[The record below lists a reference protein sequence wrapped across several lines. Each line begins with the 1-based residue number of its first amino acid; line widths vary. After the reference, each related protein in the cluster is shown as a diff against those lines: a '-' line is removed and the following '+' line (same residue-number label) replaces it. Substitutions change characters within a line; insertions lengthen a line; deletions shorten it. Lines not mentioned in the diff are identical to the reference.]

1 MATDTKRSQLDP
13 SGQWRARLSIAS
25 AGFLLF
31 LSLSGLAIYALPFSV
46 FSQIS
51 VLTHTLAG
59 LLTLAPLLWYVWR
72 HWQVRGGGNLSH
84 YQVLGY
90 IAAALLLLC
99 SVAGLV
105 VTWQGAVGPRMDSVW
120 KLLHLATGLALPL
133 LLAVHL
139 GTLVVRKVTRPEAR
153 LRLRSAQ
160 LAFAG
165 GALLITG
172 AGLIGSLGWSWSQT
186 EPALQSAFPNDYDWT
201 FGPDRPFAPSLAR
214 IDSGGGTDAEHLLG
228 GILEQLDAAQ
238 RPVYLSA
245 LQRSASEAQQH
256 QHYAG
261 QQSGL
266 FALQRQALTSLEGLS
281 PERLGALERVFTQA
295 AARIRQQ
302 GALPPQALTGSERCG
317 DCHQQILE
325 EWLPSAHRYSSMDD
339 LFQVVQTVMAEET
352 SPAHTRYCA
361 GCHDPISLFSGAKN
375 SGNITLSAEGAH
387 EGLSCIACHSISQAD
402 VQGNADF
409 TITPPRRYLWELD
422 TDPAGVWL
430 SDFLVRTYPGS
441 HVESYSRPLYKTAEF
456 CAACH
461 KQYMDIDLNTDI
473 GRVQG
478 QNQYDSWA
486 RSRWHVEG
494 DPRATVNCRECHMPL
509 VDSSDPAAGDGH
521 DYNRAPQDGQH
532 RSHRF
537 LGGNQYVPLLHDLPG
552 AEQQVRLTEQWL
564 RGELDIPEIADKWR
578 DGPVVRMAIEA
589 PEQVQRGQNTSFRV
603 VLTNNKT
610 GHDFPTGPL
619 DMIESWLEVTVR
631 DSSGRVLHHSGGLD
645 DDEQVVDTEVWFKAD
660 GFDRK
665 GELIDRHNLWD
676 LVGKR
681 YARSLYP
688 GVTDRVEIP
697 LECPSVTRRRQPVT
711 GQQLSAARAS
721 GEIDAA
727 RQQAREISLD
737 LAAQAADQPLDELR
751 IEAILWYRKANPGF
765 LDRMYGAAAKLR
777 APSTEMNRSEATIR
791 IIEDDGH
798 GAE

>member
-1 MATDTKRSQLDP
+1 MATELKRSQLDP
-13 SGQWRARLSIAS
+13 SSQWRARLSIAS

-31 LSLSGLAIYALPFSV
+31 LSLSGLAIYTLPFSV

-59 LLTLAPLLWYVWR
+59 LLTVTLLLCYVWR
-72 HWQVRGGGNLSH
+72 HWRVRGGGNLSH
-84 YQVLGY
+84 YQVIGY
-90 IAAALLLLC
+90 IAAGLLLLC
-99 SVAGLV
+99 SVTGLV
-105 VTWQGAVGPRMDSVW
+105 VTWQGAVGPRMDPVW

-133 LLAVHL
+133 VLAMHFA
-139 GTLVVRKVTRPEAR
+139 TLVVRKVSRAEAR

-165 GALLITG
+165 GALLLAG
-172 AGLIGSLGWSWSQT
+172 ACLIFSLVWSWSQT
-186 EPALQSAFPNDYDWT
+186 EPALQSAFPDDYDWT

-214 IDSGGGTDAEHLLG
+214 IDRGDGTDAERLLG
-228 GILEQLDAAQ
+228 AILEQLDAAQ
-238 RPVYLSA
+238 RPAYLAA
-245 LQRSASEAQQH
+245 LQRSAGEAQQH

-261 QQSGL
+261 LQSGP
-266 FALQRQALTSLEGLS
+266 FARHRQALASLEALPPGL
-281 PERLGALERVFTQA
+281 LGALERIFTQA
-295 AARIRQQ
+295 AARIRRQ
-302 GALPPQALTGSERCG
+302 GALPPPALTGSERCG

-339 LFQVVQTVMAEET
+339 LFQVVQTVMAKET

-409 TITPPRRYLWELD
+409 TITPPRRYLWEQD
-422 TDPAGVWL
+422 TGPAAVWL
-430 SDFLVRTYPGS
+430 SDFLVRSYPGS
-441 HVESYSRPLYKTAEF
+441 HIESYSRPLYKTAEF

-461 KQYMDIDLNTDI
+461 KQYMDIDLNTNI

-494 DPRATVNCRECHMPL
+494 ELNATVNCRECHMPL
-509 VDSSDPAAGDGH
+509 VESSDPAAGDGH
-521 DYNRAPQDGQH
+521 DYNRSPQDGRH

-552 AEQQVRLTEQWL
+552 AAQQVRLTEQWL
-564 RGELDIPEIADKWR
+564 RGELDIPEIAHKWR
-578 DGPVVRMAIEA
+578 DGPVVRVAIEA
-589 PEQVQRGQNTSFRV
+589 PAQIRRGQNTSFRV

-619 DMIESWLEVTVR
+619 DMIESWLEVTVY

-645 DDEQVVDTEVWFKAD
+645 DDEQVIDTEVWFKAD
-660 GFDRK
+660 AFDRK
-665 GELIDRHNLWD
+665 GALIDRHNLWD

-681 YARSLYP
+681 YSRSLYP

-697 LECPSVTRRRQPVT
+697 IECPSVTRRRQPAT
-711 GQQLSAARAS
+711 GQQVSAARAS
-721 GEIDAA
+721 GKDDAA
-727 RQQAREISLD
+727 HGQAREISLD
-737 LAAQAADQPLDELR
+737 LAAQAAELPLDELR
-751 IEAILWYRKANPGF
+751 IEAVLWYRKANPDF
-765 LDRMYGAAAKLR
+765 LDRMYGEAARLR
-777 APSTEMNRSEATIR
+777 APNTEMNRSEAIIR
-791 IIEDDGH
+791 IVEDDPH